1 MGSVCEC
8 CVCGVEYRGF
18 PTAIVMICSWC
29 DEELS
34 YNNREEEAAEEAS
47 EPE

>member
-8 CVCGVEYRGF
+8 CVCGAEYTGY
-18 PTAIVMICSWC
+18 PNATHMVCNWC

-34 YNNREEEAAEEAS
+34 YNSREEEAEEAS
-47 EPE
+47 ESE